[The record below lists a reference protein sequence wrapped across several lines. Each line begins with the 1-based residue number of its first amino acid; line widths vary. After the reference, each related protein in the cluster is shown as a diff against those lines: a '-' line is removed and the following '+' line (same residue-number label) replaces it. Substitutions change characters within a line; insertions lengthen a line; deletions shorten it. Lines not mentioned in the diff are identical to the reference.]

1 MGPGWAAVTL
11 IAIFV
16 IVFVLLNLVEKGS
29 ID

>member
-11 IAIFV
+11 IAVFIAIFV
-16 IVFVLLNLVEKGS
+16 ILNLVEKGS